1 MNKQG
6 YKYCP
11 PKKKPKKK
19 CPYKKM
25 GAAMLLLGAITV
37 LALFL
42 PLKCWVVL
50 LSMVLIIC
58 GILLMKK

>member
-1 MNKQG
+1 
-6 YKYCP
+6 
-11 PKKKPKKK
+11 
-19 CPYKKM
+19 M